1 MECSFINSD
10 YYKPVLF
17 SSATPPYIPE
27 VSSPSD
33 TSNFDVDIDESR
45 ANVSWNFSLTL
56 PRFIIK

>member
-45 ANVSWNFSLTL
+45 ANVS
-56 PRFIIK
+56 